1 MLYEIRADRDVTSKG
16 PEGSGTRRR
25 TVKLPEGEVILTLGA
40 LPVYLN
46 TDVLPPEIAGDEHLV
61 TKAVS
66 AESLHPGVTV
76 IELKAERVQ
85 EESVADP
92 GTPGDTGAHDIQRKR
107 RIPPPPPDD
116 AHPDTVNRL
125 KSSWVQEPT
134 AALATDEPGIIADLK
149 SERVQEESVADPGE
163 EADLKAERVQEEM
176 AAAPPDDDDKL
187 KAERVQNPTAV
198 AAINKP
204 KRR

>member
-1 MLYEIRADRDVTSKG
+1 MLYEIRADRDVTAKG

-25 TVKLPEGEVILTLGA
+25 TVKLPEGEVTLTLGA

-46 TDVLPPEIAGDEHLV
+46 ADVLPPEIAGDEHLV

-76 IELKAERVQ
+76 IELKSERVQ
-85 EESVADP
+85 EESVADL
-92 GTPGDTGAHDIQRKR
+92 QRKR
-107 RIPPPPPDD
+107 RIPPPPPDE
-116 AHPDTVNRL
+116 AGLDTVNRL

-134 AALATDEPGIIADLK
+134 AALATDEPGIIGDLK
-149 SERVQEESVADPGE
+149 SERVQEESAPVASGPNDTT
-163 EADLKAERVQEEM
+163 
-176 AAAPPDDDDKL
+176 KL
-187 KAERVQNPTAV
+187 KSERVQNPTAV
-198 AAINKP
+198 EAINK

>member
-1 MLYEIRADRDVTSKG
+1 MLYEIRADRDVTAKG

-25 TVKLPEGEVILTLGA
+25 TVKLPEGEVTLTLGA

-46 TDVLPPEIAGDEHLV
+46 ADVLPPEIAGDEHLV

-85 EESVADP
+85 EESAADL
-92 GTPGDTGAHDIQRKR
+92 QRKR
-107 RIPPPPPDD
+107 RIPPPPPDE
-116 AHPDTVNRL
+116 AGLDTVNRL

-134 AALATDEPGIIADLK
+134 AALATDEPGIIGDLK
-149 SERVQEESVADPGE
+149 SERVQEESIADPGE
-163 EADLKAERVQEEM
+163 DTDLKSERVQEES
-176 AAAPPDDDDKL
+176 APVASGPNDTTKL
-187 KAERVQNPTAV
+187 KSERVQNPTAV
-198 AAINKP
+198 EAINK

>member
-25 TVKLPEGEVILTLGA
+25 TVKLPEGEVTLTLGA

-46 TDVLPPEIAGDEHLV
+46 ADALPPEIAGDEHLV

-92 GTPGDTGAHDIQRKR
+92 G
-107 RIPPPPPDD
+107 
-116 AHPDTVNRL
+116 
-125 KSSWVQEPT
+125 
-134 AALATDEPGIIADLK
+134 
-149 SERVQEESVADPGE
+149 E

-176 AAAPPDDDDKL
+176 TAAPPDDEDKL
-187 KAERVQNPTAV
+187 KAERVQNPVAV
-198 AAINKP
+198 AATSK

>member
-1 MLYEIRADRDVTSKG
+1 MLYEIRADRDVTAKG

-25 TVKLPEGEVILTLGA
+25 TVKLPEGEVTLTLGA

-46 TDVLPPEIAGDEHLV
+46 ADVLPPEIAGDEHLV

-76 IELKAERVQ
+76 IELKSERVQ
-85 EESVADP
+85 EDSVTDL
-92 GTPGDTGAHDIQRKR
+92 DRKR
-107 RIPPPPPDD
+107 RILPPPPDE

-134 AALATDEPGIIADLK
+134 AAEPDPGAVAELK
-149 SERVQEESVADPGE
+149 SSWVQE
-163 EADLKAERVQEEM
+163 
-176 AAAPPDDDDKL
+176 
-187 KAERVQNPTAV
+187 PTAEGGPNDT
-198 AAINKP
+198 NKP
-204 KRR
+204 KATRKRP

>member
-1 MLYEIRADRDVTSKG
+1 MLYEIRADRDVTAKG

-25 TVKLPEGEVILTLGA
+25 TVKLPEGEVTLTLGA

-46 TDVLPPEIAGDEHLV
+46 ADALPPEIAGDEHLV

-85 EESVADP
+85 EESVADL
-92 GTPGDTGAHDIQRKR
+92 QRKR
-107 RIPPPPPDD
+107 RIPPPPPDE
-116 AHPDTVNRL
+116 AGLDTVSRL
-125 KSSWVQEPT
+125 KSERVQEESIADSGT
-134 AALATDEPGIIADLK
+134 PGDTTDLK
-149 SERVQEESVADPGE
+149 SERVQEE
-163 EADLKAERVQEEM
+163 M
-176 AAAPPDDDDKL
+176 AAVASGPNDTTKL
-187 KAERVQNPTAV
+187 KSERVQNPTAV
-198 AAINKP
+198 EAINKP

>member
-25 TVKLPEGEVILTLGA
+25 TVKLPEGEVTLTLGA

-46 TDVLPPEIAGDEHLV
+46 ADVLPPEIAGDEHLL
-61 TKAVS
+61 TKTVS

-76 IELKAERVQ
+76 IELK
-85 EESVADP
+85 
-92 GTPGDTGAHDIQRKR
+92 
-107 RIPPPPPDD
+107 
-116 AHPDTVNRL
+116 
-125 KSSWVQEPT
+125 
-134 AALATDEPGIIADLK
+134 
-149 SERVQEESVADPGE
+149 SERVQEESVADSGE
-163 EADLKAERVQEEM
+163 GTDLKSERVQEEM
-176 AAAPPDDDDKL
+176 TADPGDSGDTTDLKSERVQEEMTAAPPEDDDKL

>member
-25 TVKLPEGEVILTLGA
+25 TVRLPEGEVTLTLGA

-46 TDVLPPEIAGDEHLV
+46 ADVLPPEIAGDEHLV
-61 TKAVS
+61 TKAVT

-85 EESVADP
+85 EEMTA
-92 GTPGDTGAHDIQRKR
+92 A
-107 RIPPPPPDD
+107 PPDD
-116 AHPDTVNRL
+116 ED
-125 KSSWVQEPT
+125 
-134 AALATDEPGIIADLK
+134 DLK
-149 SERVQEESVADPGE
+149 AERVQKESATPGE

-176 AAAPPDDDDKL
+176 TAAPGEEADLKAERVQEEMTAAPPDDEDKL

-198 AAINKP
+198 AAVNKP

>member
-25 TVKLPEGEVILTLGA
+25 TVKLPEGEVTLTLGA

-46 TDVLPPEIAGDEHLV
+46 ADVLPPEIAGDEHLV
-61 TKAVS
+61 TKTVS

-92 GTPGDTGAHDIQRKR
+92 GEGT
-107 RIPPPPPDD
+107 
-116 AHPDTVNRL
+116 
-125 KSSWVQEPT
+125 
-134 AALATDEPGIIADLK
+134 DLK
-149 SERVQEESVADPGE
+149 SERVQEEMTADPGDSGDTT
-163 EADLKAERVQEEM
+163 DLKSERVQEEM
-176 AAAPPDDDDKL
+176 AAAPPDDTDKL
-187 KAERVQNPTAV
+187 KSERVQNPTAV

>member
-25 TVKLPEGEVILTLGA
+25 TVKLPEGEVTLTLGA
-40 LPVYLN
+40 LPIYLN
-46 TDVLPPEIAGDEHLV
+46 ADVLPPEIASDEHLV
-61 TKAVS
+61 TKAVT

-76 IELKAERVQ
+76 IELKAERVE

-92 GTPGDTGAHDIQRKR
+92 GTSGDT
-107 RIPPPPPDD
+107 
-116 AHPDTVNRL
+116 T
-125 KSSWVQEPT
+125 
-134 AALATDEPGIIADLK
+134 DLK
-149 SERVQEESVADPGE
+149 SERVQEES
-163 EADLKAERVQEEM
+163 
-176 AAAPPDDDDKL
+176 AAAPPDDVDKL
-187 KAERVQNPTAV
+187 KSERVQNPTAV

>member
-25 TVKLPEGEVILTLGA
+25 TVKLPEGEVTLTLGA

-46 TDVLPPEIAGDEHLV
+46 ADVLPPEIAGDEHLV

-76 IELKAERVQ
+76 IELKSERVQ
-85 EESVADP
+85 EELVTDL
-92 GTPGDTGAHDIQRKR
+92 QRKR

-116 AHPDTVNRL
+116 AHPDTVDRL
-125 KSSWVQEPT
+125 KSERVQEESI
-134 AALATDEPGIIADLK
+134 ADPGEDTDLK
-149 SERVQEESVADPGE
+149 SERVQEESVAVASGPNDTTK
-163 EADLKAERVQEEM
+163 LKSERVQH
-176 AAAPPDDDDKL
+176 PDP
-187 KAERVQNPTAV
+187 A
-198 AAINKP
+198 
-204 KRR
+204 KRKRS

>member
-25 TVKLPEGEVILTLGA
+25 TVKLPEGEVTLTLGA

-46 TDVLPPEIAGDEHLV
+46 ADVLPPEIAGDEHLV
-61 TKAVS
+61 TKTVS

-85 EESVADP
+85 EEMTA
-92 GTPGDTGAHDIQRKR
+92 
-107 RIPPPPPDD
+107 
-116 AHPDTVNRL
+116 
-125 KSSWVQEPT
+125 EPT
-134 AALATDEPGIIADLK
+134 
-149 SERVQEESVADPGE
+149 DPGE
-163 EADLKAERVQEEM
+163 EDDLKAERVQEEM
-176 AAAPPDDDDKL
+176 AAAPPDDAAALAAEDKL